1 MWERPPS
8 SPDTAST
15 IVIARWPGH
24 PVEPDERDAFWRGL
38 TDPIA
43 REPFVF
49 GGLLLGE
56 DEPATVGMVFA
67 LDRELPDTERLLE
80 TLASVPPLTSIA
92 GRRWSRGGRP
102 ASSEPGQSMVTMG
115 G

>member
-1 MWERPPS
+1 
-8 SPDTAST
+8 
-15 IVIARWPGH
+15 
-24 PVEPDERDAFWRGL
+24 
-38 TDPIA
+38 
-43 REPFVF
+43 
-49 GGLLLGE
+49 
-56 DEPATVGMVFA
+56 MVFA